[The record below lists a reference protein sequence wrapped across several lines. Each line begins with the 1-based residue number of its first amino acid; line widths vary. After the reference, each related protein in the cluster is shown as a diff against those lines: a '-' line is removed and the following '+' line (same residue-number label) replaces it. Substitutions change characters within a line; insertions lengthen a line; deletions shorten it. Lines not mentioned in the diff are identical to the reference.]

1 MADSI
6 PSLRRQLG
14 EAMRRIAELEARG
27 PVIERVEVIRDVEVP
42 GPSVEVVRDVVK
54 PVEVVREVY
63 VDNPD
68 HIATIQKLQEALRE
82 CRSTSQ

>member
-6 PSLRRQLG
+6 PSLRHKLG
-14 EAMRRIAELEARG
+14 EAMRRIAELEARV
-27 PVIERVEVIRDVEVP
+27 PIVERVEVIRDVPVVER
-42 GPSVEVVRDVVK
+42 VEVIRD
-54 PVEVVREVY
+54 VY

-68 HIATIQKLQEALRE
+68 HIATIQTLQEALRE